1 MADFVS
7 SSPEETIALG
17 KRIASRLQPG
27 SVIALRGGLGAGK
40 TCLTRGIAQGLG
52 IEETVTSPTY
62 TIISEYE
69 GTLPPAGTNVPGG
82 KFPLYH
88 IDAYRL
94 AGEDDFINIG
104 GEELIN
110 GAGIS
115 VIEWSE
121 RIPLSIPKDAF
132 FIDIEIT
139 GDSKRMIHLSEG
151 LL

>member
-1 MADFVS
+1 
-7 SSPEETIALG
+7 
-17 KRIASRLQPG
+17 
-27 SVIALRGGLGAGK
+27 
-40 TCLTRGIAQGLG
+40 
-52 IEETVTSPTY
+52 
-62 TIISEYE
+62 
-69 GTLPPAGTNVPGG
+69 
-82 KFPLYH
+82 
-88 IDAYRL
+88 
-94 AGEDDFINIG
+94 
-104 GEELIN
+104 LIN